1 MIGGCTEEEAPVE
14 AADLLG
20 EVKALMEQGQPMM
33 SAVKQVAKAAGVSK
47 NKLYQEALEQL
58 K

>member
-1 MIGGCTEEEAPVE
+1 METTCCGLEAPVE

-20 EVKALMEQGQPMM
+20 EVKVLMEQGQPMM

-47 NKLYQEALEQL
+47 NKLYQGALEQL